1 MARTV
6 VLYGCELHAAINSC
20 KVSNRHDAAHTHT
33 EKGQWRCY
41 LGSSFHQFRVELY
54 FSAGK
59 CRNFILGWICHVVQ
73 SCQRPKHFSGKG
85 DRFRWRRGA
94 SHTHTP
100 ALLHPASRQH
110 PADRAVHETPSSPS
124 LVPFMERI
132 TSYLPH
138 CHYKGF
144 LPASGWGGRKR
155 PRHRSMLWCGG
166 GGSGGGG
173 C

>member
-1 MARTV
+1 M

-20 KVSNRHDAAHTHT
+20 KVSNRHDAAHT
-33 EKGQWRCY
+33 
-41 LGSSFHQFRVELY
+41 
-54 FSAGK
+54 
-59 CRNFILGWICHVVQ
+59 
-73 SCQRPKHFSGKG
+73 QRQ
-85 DRFRWRRGA
+85 RRGNGDAIWVAA
-94 SHTHTP
+94 SISFGWNCTFLQENAGISFWDGFVTLSNLANGPSISRVKGTGSGGAVGHHTHTP
-100 ALLHPASRQH
+100 ALLHPASRQQ
-110 PADRAVHETPSSPS
+110 PADSKVHETPSSPS

-155 PRHRSMLWCGG
+155 PGHRSMLWCGG